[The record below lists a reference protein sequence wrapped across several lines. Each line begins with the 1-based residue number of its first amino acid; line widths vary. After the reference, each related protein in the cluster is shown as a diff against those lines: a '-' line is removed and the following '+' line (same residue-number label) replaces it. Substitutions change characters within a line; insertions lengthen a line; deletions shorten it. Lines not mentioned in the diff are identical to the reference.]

1 MLQVHELRN
10 LKKAKGI
17 IFEVYG
23 KCARVMRYGAPYGE
37 YIVEEILSEETRLWE
52 YVRHG
57 EDEESVSMGELV
69 RRAALEIC
77 PNEKDVYFEIML

>member
-1 MLQVHELRN
+1 MQVHKLRD
-10 LKKAKGI
+10 LEKVHGV
-17 IFEVYG
+17 IFEIYG
-23 KCARVMRYGAPYGE
+23 KCARVMRYGAPYDE
-37 YIVEEILSEETRLWE
+37 YIVEEILSEEARLWE

-57 EDEESVSMGELV
+57 EDEESVSMEELV